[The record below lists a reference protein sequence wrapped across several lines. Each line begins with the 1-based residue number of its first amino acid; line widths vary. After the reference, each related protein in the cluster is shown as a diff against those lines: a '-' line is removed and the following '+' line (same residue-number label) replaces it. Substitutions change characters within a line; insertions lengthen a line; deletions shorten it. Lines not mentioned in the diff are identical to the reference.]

1 MEALMPLEDE
11 DVAMEPEYVANHLTR
26 WFLVDFTVA
35 WVEKEG
41 RSGINITWFDG
52 PSEKQVKDF
61 AIAAGLA
68 TGDMAFVHC
77 DRRNG
82 EGGYIHP

>member
-1 MEALMPLEDE
+1 MNEKQEDE
-11 DVAMEPEYVANHLTR
+11 DVAMDSEYVANHLTR

-35 WVEKEG
+35 WVEEDG
-41 RSGINITWFDG
+41 RYGINITWVDG
-52 PSEKQVKDF
+52 PSEKQVTDF

-68 TGDMAFVHC
+68 TGDMSFVHC

-82 EGGYIHP
+82 EGGYVHP